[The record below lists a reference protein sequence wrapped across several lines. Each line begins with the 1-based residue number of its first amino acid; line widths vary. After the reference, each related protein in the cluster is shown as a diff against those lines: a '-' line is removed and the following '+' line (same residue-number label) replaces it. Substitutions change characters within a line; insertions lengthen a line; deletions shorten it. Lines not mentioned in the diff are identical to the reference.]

1 MKLNEEEQKAC
12 DYYRRKFADGT
23 LGCNYCP
30 SLYCKADCTEKE
42 WESREKERRMNMC
55 RKGIP
60 CEYAT
65 INGFCQL
72 TACLKHLRERKE

>member
-1 MKLNEEEQKAC
+1 MIDDDRPWVKGSFDDDFELLTTPIE
-12 DYYRRKFADGT
+12 RGRKV
-23 LGCNYCP
+23 NI
-30 SLYCKADCTEKE
+30 
-42 WESREKERRMNMC
+42 C

-72 TACLKHLRERKE
+72 TACLKHLRERKEE

>member
-1 MKLNEEEQKAC
+1 
-12 DYYRRKFADGT
+12 
-23 LGCNYCP
+23 
-30 SLYCKADCTEKE
+30 
-42 WESREKERRMNMC
+42 MNVC

-72 TACLKHLRERKE
+72 TACLKHLREIIEECQFTHKGRNE

>member
-1 MKLNEEEQKAC
+1 MTGENYLKNL
-12 DYYRRKFADGT
+12 ADMQT
-23 LGCNYCP
+23 QIKELVP
-30 SLYCKADCTEKE
+30 DSLKE
-42 WESREKERRMNMC
+42 NGERRMNFC

-72 TACLKHLRERKE
+72 TACLKHLRERKEE